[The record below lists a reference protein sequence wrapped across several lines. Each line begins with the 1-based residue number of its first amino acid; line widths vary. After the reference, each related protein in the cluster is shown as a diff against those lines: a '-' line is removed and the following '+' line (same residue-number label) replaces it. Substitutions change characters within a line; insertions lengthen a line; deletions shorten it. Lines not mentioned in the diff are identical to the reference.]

1 MSFPFVKVSLKLI
14 MTFPFVK
21 VSLRMIMSDIYFC
34 KFLS

>member
-21 VSLRMIMSDIYFC
+21 DKTIHNNT
-34 KFLS
+34 